1 MFYFY
6 CPNCGK
12 EEMVE
17 KIPHGTMLNCRDG
30 YGMPIH
36 HYECSECHNLD
47 AGYMRQRS
55 ASPDEKDYYRHVIEY
70 YQDIRGIKEGI

>member
-12 EEMVE
+12 EEIVE
-17 KIPHGTMLNCRDG
+17 KIPRGTMPNCRDG
-30 YGMPIH
+30 YGIPIY

-47 AGYMRQRS
+47 AGYMRQKS
-55 ASPDEKDYYRHVIEY
+55 ASLDEKVYYRHVIGY
-70 YQDIRGIKEGI
+70 YQGIRGIKEGI

>member
-12 EEMVE
+12 EEIVE
-17 KIPHGTMLNCRDG
+17 KIPRETIGNCRDG

-47 AGYMRQRS
+47 AGYMRQKIG
-55 ASPDEKDYYRHVIEY
+55 DDNEKEYYRHVIGY
-70 YQDIRGIKEGI
+70 YQGIRGIKEGV

>member
-12 EEMVE
+12 EEIVE
-17 KIPHGTMLNCRDG
+17 KIPRDTIGNTRDG
-30 YGMPIH
+30 YGMPIY

-47 AGYMRQRS
+47 AGYMRQKIGDD
-55 ASPDEKDYYRHVIEY
+55 DEKKYYRHVIGY
-70 YQDIRGIKEGI
+70 YQGIRGIKEGI